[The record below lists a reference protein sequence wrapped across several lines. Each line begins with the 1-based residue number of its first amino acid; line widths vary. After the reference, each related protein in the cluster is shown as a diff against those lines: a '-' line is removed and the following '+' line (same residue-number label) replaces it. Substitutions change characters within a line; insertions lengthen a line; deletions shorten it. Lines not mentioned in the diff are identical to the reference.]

1 MCHRVSSGCDAVTL
15 GNIVVSPL
23 VLNKI
28 PSKRDSDSEENTSK
42 YIVPALRQRKVL
54 HSTNQRGILGSMPCS
69 RTIQGMQKPAFRDPS
84 ITRIVIEEMP
94 ANLIPSDEVEPCF
107 RTPSNYYKFS
117 QKSKLTWRSHSFIMV
132 YYFYPA
138 VCFLVFLLSPVRVV
152 MWVGLG
158 PGVMHHLFKQGVQ
171 RCLRLGFSFLSRKI
185 LRKASDDER
194 PSVFLRSMNWIGDRM
209 CFGDLIS
216 RA

>member
-1 MCHRVSSGCDAVTL
+1 MVNSYQLWGCSNGTCNTVIIMTTYSFIGKFDKWPVSDAITL
-15 GNIVVSPL
+15 GNIVVPPL

-28 PSKRDSDSEENTSK
+28 PFKQDTDSEENTSK

-54 HSTNQRGILGSMPCS
+54 HSTNQRGILGSLPS

-117 QKSKLTWRSHSFIMV
+117 QKSKLT
-132 YYFYPA
+132 
-138 VCFLVFLLSPVRVV
+138 
-152 MWVGLG
+152 
-158 PGVMHHLFKQGVQ
+158 
-171 RCLRLGFSFLSRKI
+171 
-185 LRKASDDER
+185 
-194 PSVFLRSMNWIGDRM
+194 
-209 CFGDLIS
+209 
-216 RA
+216 